1 MQPGG
6 PAGAAVAGTLPA
18 HCQEGQRLQS
28 AMPTNADRFL
38 DAFKAIEDHLR
49 RTVRATERVDF
60 VDLVADAAQEN
71 AAVRHVAD
79 RLFRYARLRNA
90 IVHTANDRRRRAI
103 AEPRKD
109 VVEDIEAI
117 RLVVTKPPLL
127 VSVVGG
133 EVTVCLPTDP
143 IRRAAQKMAD
153 GDFSQLPVYGD
164 GQVINLLTS
173 EAIARWMTQ
182 QLTAGSPI
190 DGETRVAEVVAAHPG
205 QEYRVVDRTMT
216 VTEALE
222 LFDEASQA
230 GRILNALVVMRSA
243 RSRTVAGIA
252 TVADLP
258 KLFAS
263 LQPRTTRHEP
273 LTQTR

>member
-1 MQPGG
+1 
-6 PAGAAVAGTLPA
+6 
-18 HCQEGQRLQS
+18 
-28 AMPTNADRFL
+28 MPTNADRFL

-49 RTVRATERVDF
+49 RSVGGTDQVDF
-60 VDLVADAAQEN
+60 VDLVTLATQEN
-71 AAVRHVAD
+71 AAVRDVAD
-79 RLFRYARLRNA
+79 RLLRYARLRNA
-90 IVHTANDRRRRAI
+90 IVHNANDRRRRAI

-109 VVEDIEAI
+109 VVEDIEGI

-127 VSVVGG
+127 VSVLGV

-153 GDFSQLPVYGD
+153 GDFSQLPVYRD
-164 GQVINLLTS
+164 GQVIDLLTS

-182 QLTAGSPI
+182 RLTAGSPI
-190 DGETRVAEVVAAHPG
+190 DGESPVAEVVGADPNRG
-205 QEYRVVDRTMT
+205 YRVVDRTIT

-222 LFDEASQA
+222 LFDEARAA
-230 GRILNALVVMRSA
+230 GRILNALVVIRSA

-263 LQPRTTRHEP
+263 LRPRTARPEP
-273 LTQTR
+273 VSQTR

>member
-1 MQPGG
+1 VASPSTSSPGRF
-6 PAGAAVAGTLPA
+6 PLTRE
-18 HCQEGQRLQS
+18 EGQRLQS
-28 AMPTNADRFL
+28 EMPTNADRFL

-49 RTVRATERVDF
+49 RTVGETERVDF
-60 VDLVADAAQEN
+60 VDLVALAAQDN
-71 AAVRHVAD
+71 AAVRDVAD
-79 RLFRYARLRNA
+79 RLRRYARLRNA
-90 IVHTANDRRRRAI
+90 IVHNANDTRRRAI

-109 VVEDIEAI
+109 VVEDIEGI

-127 VSVVGG
+127 ISVLGG
-133 EVTVCLPTDP
+133 EVTVCLSTDP
-143 IRRAAQKMAD
+143 IQRAAQKMTD

-164 GQVINLLTS
+164 GHVIDLLTS

-190 DGETRVAEVVAAHPG
+190 DGETPVAEVVGSDPG
-205 QEYRVVDRTMT
+205 RGYRVVDRTMT

-222 LFDEASQA
+222 AFDEALQA
-230 GRILNALVVMRSA
+230 GRILNALVVIRSP

-252 TVADLP
+252 TVADFP

-263 LQPRTTRHEP
+263 LRPRTTRRQP
-273 LTQTR
+273 ASPTN